1 MNRNVALIITLTVI
15 CCSMGILN
23 GCRTYVDY
31 PYAVGR
37 IKGVV
42 TDSLATPIPD
52 VDVNVSGKEERALTD
67 INGAYELDLVP
78 TGEVAVIASKAGFK
92 SAVSIVN
99 VPVGEVKTSVNFVM
113 RKE

>member
-1 MNRNVALIITLTVI
+1 MNRNIFLIITLTFI
-15 CCSMGILN
+15 CCSMGILY

-31 PYAVGR
+31 PYSVGR
-37 IKGVV
+37 IKGMV

-52 VDVNVSGKEERALTD
+52 VDINVSGKEERALTD
-67 INGAYELDLVP
+67 INGAYELDMVP
-78 TGEVAVIASKAGFK
+78 TGEIAVIASKPGFK

-99 VPVGEVKTSVNFVM
+99 VPVGEVRSSVNFVL